1 VACNVLTEA
10 DTARQSNRDTE
21 SNREPGYWSL
31 DRPRTVLTTH
41 WHSSGLG
48 QRDWNWIDSLALRDL
63 ETATETEKQIQ
74 RQQDNR
80 TKRQDK
86 ETGQRE
92 RTEQKEAL
100 FNVDGHPSRDSHE
113 DVSFGRAS
121 SIAKFS
127 AMQKYQACQINKR
140 FQKVICPDM

>member
-1 VACNVLTEA
+1 VACNVSTEA

-48 QRDWNWIDSLALRDL
+48 QRDWNWIDSLALRDFETAT
-63 ETATETEKQIQ
+63 ETATETETAGQ
-74 RQQDNR
+74 
-80 TKRQDK
+80 QDK